1 VCSLD
6 AGVDSKKFTQTWVDA
21 LVIAGY
27 LALALGAERARS
39 FDH

>member
-6 AGVDSKKFTQTWVDA
+6 AEVDSKKFTQTWADA
-21 LVIAGY
+21 LEIADS
-27 LALALGAERARS
+27 LALALGAARART